1 MAACLKAKLASLQP
15 EASLVLAPGRQGR
28 SSVFNSLLGFKSKT
42 FCFGRAGSAVPGI
55 DVNGVGC
62 F

>member
-15 EASLVLAPGRQGR
+15 EASLVLAHGRQGR
-28 SSVFNSLLGFKSKT
+28 SSVFNSLVGLKSKT
-42 FCFGRAGSAVPGI
+42 FCLGRAGSAVPGS
-55 DVNGVGC
+55 DMNGVGS